1 MMNKKKLSFLVI
13 LLVLI
18 NLKSFSKEGVY
29 IVYNVN
35 NQIITNIDIEKES
48 RYLTALNRQLDKLGK
63 NQIFNISKES
73 ILRENVK
80 KIEILKYFNLNA
92 ENPNLG
98 LYIKNFYTMLKLN
111 NVTEF
116 ENYLKE
122 NNLTLN
128 YVRKKIGIELAWNQL
143 IFERYKDQV
152 NIDTQKLKDQIKQT
166 SSQINEKVYL
176 LSEIIFENDS
186 KISFEQTVKNI
197 NKSIKEIGFKNTA
210 NIYSTSDSAKFGGNL
225 GWIEE
230 KKLSKKIL
238 SSIKTLDINDH
249 SSPIR
254 IGSAFLIL
262 KIEDLK
268 TQKKITDNT
277 EELSKR
283 IQYEKTRQL
292 DQFSKIYYNKIKI
305 NTNIDEL

>member
-1 MMNKKKLSFLVI
+1 MMNKKKLSFFVI

-18 NLKSFSKEGVY
+18 NLKSFSNEGVY

-35 NQIITNIDIEKES
+35 NQIITNIDIKKES
-48 RYLTALNRQLDKLGK
+48 KYLTALNIQLSNLDKNK
-63 NQIFNISKES
+63 IFNISKES

-92 ENPNLG
+92 ENPNLD
-98 LYIKNFYTMLKLN
+98 LYIKNFYTKLKLN
-111 NVTEF
+111 NIIEF
-116 ENYLKE
+116 KNYLKK
-122 NNLTLN
+122 NDLTLA

-143 IFERYKDQV
+143 IYEKYKSQV
-152 NIDTQKLKDQIKQT
+152 KIDTQKIKDQIKQT

-176 LSEIIFENDS
+176 LSEIIFENDT
-186 KISFEQTVKNI
+186 KISFEQKVKNI
-197 NKSIKEIGFKNTA
+197 NQSINEIGFKNTA

-238 SSIKTLDINDH
+238 RSIEKLSTNEH
-249 SSPIR
+249 SLPIQV
-254 IGSAFLIL
+254 GSAFLIL
-262 KIEDLK
+262 KIEELK
-268 TQKKITDNT
+268 TQKKITDSAQ
-277 EELSKR
+277 ELTKR
-283 IQYEKTRQL
+283 IEYEKTRQL
-292 DQFSKIYYNKIKI
+292 DQFSKIYYNKIRI

>member
-1 MMNKKKLSFLVI
+1 MMNKKKLSFFVI

-18 NLKSFSKEGVY
+18 NLKSFSNEGVY

-35 NQIITNIDIEKES
+35 NQIITNIDIKKES
-48 RYLTALNRQLDKLGK
+48 KYLTALNIQLSNLDKNK
-63 NQIFNISKES
+63 IFNISKES

-92 ENPNLG
+92 ENPNLD
-98 LYIKNFYTMLKLN
+98 LYIENFYTKLKLN
-111 NVTEF
+111 NIIEF
-116 ENYLKE
+116 KNYLKK
-122 NNLTLN
+122 NDLTLA

-143 IFERYKDQV
+143 IYEKYKSQV
-152 NIDTQKLKDQIKQT
+152 KIDTQKIKDQIKQT

-176 LSEIIFENDS
+176 LSEIIFENDT
-186 KISFEQTVKNI
+186 KISFEQKVKNI
-197 NKSIKEIGFKNTA
+197 NQSINEIGFKNTA

-238 SSIKTLDINDH
+238 RSIEKLSTNEH
-249 SSPIR
+249 SLPIQV
-254 IGSAFLIL
+254 GSAFLIL
-262 KIEDLK
+262 KIEELK
-268 TQKKITDNT
+268 TQKKITDSAQ
-277 EELSKR
+277 ELTKR
-283 IQYEKTRQL
+283 IEYEKTRQL
-292 DQFSKIYYNKIKI
+292 DQFSKIYYNKIRI